1 MGTVSLATVSVKT
14 TFSIMYESYYF
25 AKLFVYNFYYVAYH
39 VASHFIALYFIC
51 LDVLGIQLGRVAN
64 KLVYYYY
71 YYYV

>member
-1 MGTVSLATVSVKT
+1 
-14 TFSIMYESYYF
+14 MYESYYF